1 MVVLD
6 TYGGFFAKG
15 VCVLGALLSL
25 LLLGFQVVRAIRPI
39 ATIRRSGWLWGLS
52 AGLAMYGTAL
62 SLLGFAGFYNPVSCA
77 LLLLPGPLLAL
88 RRADDLREMVLGF
101 RQSVGCVKED
111 YPAVAVAVASVAI
124 LLPAYLA
131 PEIFYD
137 ALYYHLGL
145 PSQYLISGRIVSF
158 PDVVH
163 SSFPATLDVVFGAA
177 LALGGT
183 VAAKWLG
190 GFLFLFALAATAE
203 LGRVLANRIEAG
215 GAWRSIAILACVPGV
230 AIMSTMSS
238 VDVGMAFAAAMAW
251 CAVIESRDV
260 PPGEVWR
267 PLLLAAFPLG
277 ILVGTKYT
285 GFYLV
290 ATLASLGMAVP
301 SSASFRERIGGV
313 VAMVTVALLLAS
325 PWYIRNV
332 LERGNPVYPAFPSLF
347 GVDEAGTYALERIS
361 RDIPRYG
368 ASDLKRLAEDLFSGR
383 LGAGSELGLLIPLA
397 FVALLA
403 LGAVRRRWTPVS
415 IASILYLVLWF
426 IGPKA
431 TRYLFPV
438 LPLAAAAGG
447 EGLASMASR
456 GRWWRIAAGAILLA
470 AAALNFHRTVEVEKF
485 LYSPKGE
492 LGQLISGDIS
502 RDEYLH
508 ALLPHMSMACWANEN
523 LPKEAVILFVGETRL
538 LYFKR
543 PVVFASAYD
552 RPRLAR
558 WVSDSRDGAELAIRL
573 RREGITHILI
583 NVPEL
588 SRIQKGYDYMKLPEK
603 ETGKIRE
610 LMSRVRFVRSEGGIQ
625 LGALP

>member
-1 MVVLD
+1 
-6 TYGGFFAKG
+6 
-15 VCVLGALLSL
+15 
-25 LLLGFQVVRAIRPI
+25 
-39 ATIRRSGWLWGLS
+39 
-52 AGLAMYGTAL
+52 MYGTAL

-88 RRADDLREMVLGF
+88 RHTDEIREIVVGF

-111 YPAVAVAVASVAI
+111 YPAVGVAVASVAI
-124 LLPAYLA
+124 LLPAFLA

-183 VAAKWLG
+183 MAAKWLG
-190 GFLFLFALAATAE
+190 GFLFLFTLAATAE
-203 LGRVLANRIEAG
+203 LVRVLANRTEAG
-215 GAWRSIAILACVPGV
+215 EAWRSIAIFACVPGV

-238 VDVGMAFAAAMAW
+238 VDVGMAFAAAISW
-251 CAVIESRDV
+251 CAIIESRDA

-277 ILVGTKYT
+277 ILVGSKYT
-285 GFYLV
+285 GLYLV
-290 ATLASLGMAVP
+290 ATLASLGLAGP
-301 SSASFRERIGGV
+301 STAPFRERVGGV
-313 VAMVTVALLLAS
+313 VAMLTVTLLLAS

-332 LERGNPVYPAFPSLF
+332 LERGNPVYPAFSSLF

-368 ASDLKRLAEDLFSGR
+368 VSGLNRLVEDLLSGR
-383 LGAGSELGLLIPLA
+383 LGAGSDLGLLIPLA
-397 FVALLA
+397 FVALFA
-403 LGAVRRRWTPVS
+403 LGCVRRRWTPVS

-447 EGLASMASR
+447 EGLASMASH
-456 GRWWRIAAGAILLA
+456 GRSWRIAAGAILLT
-470 AAALNFHRTVEVEKF
+470 AAALNFYRIVEVERIF
-485 LYSPKGE
+485 YSPKGE
-492 LGQLISGDIS
+492 LGQLLSGDIS
-502 RDEYLH
+502 RDEYLL
-508 ALLPHMSMACWANEN
+508 ALLPHMSMVRWANEN
-523 LPKEAVILFVGETRL
+523 LPKEAVILFVGETRP
-538 LYFKR
+538 LYFNR
-543 PVVFASAYD
+543 PVIFASAYD

-558 WVSDSRDGAELAIRL
+558 WVSDSRDGTELAVRL

-583 NVPEL
+583 NGPEL
-588 SRIQKGYDYMKLPEK
+588 SRIQKGYDYMKLTETEAEK
-603 ETGKIRE
+603 IQE
-610 LMSRVRFVRSEGGIQ
+610 LMRQVRLVRSEGGIQ
-625 LGALP
+625 LGALPGL